1 MSIEQLFNENP
12 HATALVQSW
21 FMGKMLESLNDNSV
35 PEDFKEMM
43 RQQGVEKAQLVKMVE
58 ASPRALFDVLDEN
71 DVFVQINVSNSG
83 KVFSYSINEGEVI
96 SGGWDNRKSAELAGI
111 SEAFKLLEQKIK
123 STDEEN

>member
-12 HATALVQSW
+12 HATALIQSW

-71 DVFVQINVSNSG
+71 DLIISMNFHIDSFRFNINDSTDSIE
-83 KVFSYSINEGEVI
+83 FSS
-96 SGGWDNRKSAELAGI
+96 RKDAEMAAI
-111 SEAFKLLEQKIK
+111 TEAFKLLEQKIK